1 MVDII
6 VNQTPFYG
14 ESGGQMGDAG
24 TITGDNGL
32 KAAVSDTAKPLGRVH
47 AHRAAIEA
55 GTIKVGDS
63 VNLAIDTERRAQ
75 IRAIHSATPFLPAAL
90 RARLGGPG
98 TQTGS
103 LVAGDALRFAFHP
116 PKAIT

>member
-1 MVDII
+1 
-6 VNQTPFYG
+6 
-14 ESGGQMGDAG
+14 MGDAG

-63 VNLAIDTERRAQ
+63 VHLAIDTERRAQ
-75 IRAIHSATPFLPAAL
+75 IRANHSATHRSEEHTSEL
-90 RARLGGPG
+90 
-98 TQTGS
+98 QS
-103 LVAGDALRFAFHP
+103 LMRISYDVFCLKKKKQQKKTNTNRY
-116 PKAIT
+116 T

>member
-63 VNLAIDTERRAQ
+63 FHLAIDTERREQ
-75 IRAIHSATPFLPAAL
+75 TRANHRATHMMHAAT
-90 RARLGGPG
+90 RTRLGGPR
-98 TQTGS
+98 TQKG
-103 LVAGDALRFAFHP
+103 R
-116 PKAIT
+116 